1 MCCIASRKAGRTN
14 TAYSKA
20 RPYRVELSRR
30 LRSVRQLRSGGHIV
44 CSVPGDGSQAIVK
57 EGRRARKF

>member
-1 MCCIASRKAGRTN
+1 MCCIALRKAGRAN
-14 TAYSKA
+14 TAYSEAK
-20 RPYRVELSRR
+20 PSRVELSMR
-30 LRSVRQLRSGGHIV
+30 LRPVRQFRSGGHIV